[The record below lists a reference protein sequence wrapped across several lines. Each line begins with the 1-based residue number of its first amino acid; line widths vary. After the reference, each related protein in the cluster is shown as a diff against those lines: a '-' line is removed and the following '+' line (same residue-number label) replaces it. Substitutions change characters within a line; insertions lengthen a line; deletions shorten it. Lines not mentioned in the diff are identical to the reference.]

1 MAAEPLDETYDAPED
16 PEAVGKA
23 IVYARLADRSRSRA
37 ELAEALA
44 KKHVPSGVAESL
56 LDRFERA
63 GLVDDAAFARDWVEG
78 RQRARGLASSV
89 LRMELRR
96 KGVEE
101 ELIDA
106 ALVDVDPDEERQ
118 AAHRLVQRKLRSVQG
133 LDPSVQVRRLTGM
146 LARKGY
152 APQVAF
158 DVVREELE
166 AETVPL
172 ESA

>member
-1 MAAEPLDETYDAPED
+1 MTAKPLQEAYETPED
-16 PEAVGKA
+16 AESAGKA

-37 ELAEALA
+37 ELAESLA
-44 KKHVPSGVAESL
+44 KKHVPEDIAASL

-96 KGVEE
+96 KGVDE

-106 ALVDVDPDEERQ
+106 AMVDVDPDEERQ

-158 DVVREELE
+158 DVVRAELE

>member
-1 MAAEPLDETYDAPED
+1 M
-16 PEAVGKA
+16 GKA
-23 IVYARLADRSRSRA
+23 VVYARLADRSRSRA
-37 ELAEALA
+37 ELMEALA
-44 KKHVPSGVAESL
+44 KKHVPSEVAESL

-78 RQRARGLASSV
+78 RQRVKGLASAV

-96 KGVEE
+96 KGVDE

-166 AETVPL
+166 AETFPL